1 MVCSKLIITSLWG
14 LSRPDVNE
22 ENGSKPIGNCMRITL
37 RTQVQIGAVLFC
49 LAAMTVMLRFAK
61 DKAIIIEGLAQDQV
75 TGGGLQSAQEDS
87 TTGELRFTEA
97 DETADY
103 ICIPLENNIA
113 AENVTIENHYM
124 DRQVWISIK
133 GASSD
138 YYVEAALSGNLSFI
152 TKGSYEI
159 REDGVVLKLSTREL
173 YECHSTLEEKQLYV
187 EMIRPREVYDKII
200 VIDAACGGSDMGI
213 TANDILEKDIVLDI
227 VKQAKLL
234 LDNTDIKVYYTR
246 IEDTDVTAESRVA
259 LANEVQAD
267 MFISIRLSSDEDEEL
282 YGIEAIYNANY
293 YLPGFNSVSLADRVE
308 RAVVTRING
317 RGNGLYE
324 AADSDILVQEA
335 KVPVAVLQVGYA
347 SNTKEAELLNRE
359 DYRALIAAGI
369 VDAVTKAYEEGS
381 IMAVK

>member
-1 MVCSKLIITSLWG
+1 
-14 LSRPDVNE
+14 
-22 ENGSKPIGNCMRITL
+22 MRITL
-37 RTQVQIGAVLFC
+37 KTQVQIGAVLFC
-49 LAAMTVMLRFAK
+49 VAAMTVMLLFAK
-61 DKAIIIEGLAQDQV
+61 NKAIVIEGLAQDQV
-75 TGGGLQSAQEDS
+75 TGVTLQSSPEDNS
-87 TTGELRFTEA
+87 VGELRFTEA

-103 ICIPLENNIA
+103 ICIPLENNIL

-133 GASSD
+133 GASEE
-138 YYVEAALSGNLSFI
+138 YYAEAALSGNFSYI
-152 TKGSYEI
+152 TRGIYEI
-159 REDGVVLKLSTREL
+159 REEGVVLKLSTREL
-173 YECHSTLEEKQLYV
+173 YECHSTLEEKNLYI

-213 TANDILEKDIVLDI
+213 SANDILEKDIVLDI

-246 IEDTDVTAESRVA
+246 TEDADVTVESRVA

-267 MFISIRLSSDEDEEL
+267 MLISIRLNSGEDEEF
-282 YGIEAIYNANY
+282 YGVEAIYNANY

-308 RAVVTRING
+308 RAVVTRISG

-335 KVPVAVLQVGYA
+335 KVPVTVLQVGYA
-347 SNTKEAELLNRE
+347 SSPKEAALLNRE
-359 DYRALIAAGI
+359 EYRALIAAGI

-381 IMAVK
+381 VTTGK

>member
-1 MVCSKLIITSLWG
+1 MRRTAV
-14 LSRPDVNE
+14 SRL
-22 ENGSKPIGNCMRITL
+22 GIAMRITL
-37 RTQVQIGAVLFC
+37 WTQVRIGAVLFC
-49 LAAMTVMLRFAK
+49 MAAMAVMLRFAK

-75 TGGGLQSAQEDS
+75 IGEALQAEPEDGRA
-87 TTGELRFTEA
+87 GELRFTEE

-133 GASSD
+133 GASED
-138 YYVEAALSGNLSFI
+138 YYAEAALSGNLSYI
-152 TKGSYEI
+152 TRGSYEI

-173 YECHSTLEEKQLYV
+173 YECHSTLEERKLYI

-200 VIDAACGGSDMGI
+200 VIDAACGGSDKGI
-213 TANDILEKDIVLDI
+213 SANDILEKDIVLDI
-227 VKQAKLL
+227 VKQTKLL

-246 IEDTDVTAESRVA
+246 MEDADVTAESRVA

-267 MFISIRLSSDEDEEL
+267 MFISIRLNSGEDEEL

-347 SNTKEAELLNRE
+347 SNPKEAELLNRE
-359 DYRALIAAGI
+359 EYRALIAAGI